1 MCEHCGC
8 TSDNEES
15 RHRRM
20 HEQGIPHEHE
30 HRLTV
35 EQNILSLNNSRAEE
49 NRSYFAR
56 RGICAVNMVSS
67 PGAGTTS
74 LLEQT
79 LLSLSRD
86 IPVAVIE
93 GDQHTDN
100 DTRRIEAT
108 GVTCLQINT
117 AQGCH
122 LDADMVHHALSSLD
136 LEERSLLFIENV
148 GNLVC
153 PAMFDLGESL
163 RVVVISI
170 TEGDDKPLKYPYIFE
185 SAQVCVIH
193 KIDLLPYLKSDVE
206 RLRANLLQVNP
217 SLRIFEISSQSGE
230 GLLVWRRFW
239 EEQIPEAGQENEM
252 AG

>member
-15 RHRRM
+15 LHRRM

-67 PGAGTTS
+67 PGAGKTS

-108 GVTCLQINT
+108 GVPCLQINT

-122 LDADMVHHALSSLD
+122 LDADMVHHALLSLD

-185 SAQVCVIH
+185 SAQVCVIR
-193 KIDLLPYLKSDVE
+193 KIDLLPYLKCDVE

>member
-67 PGAGTTS
+67 PGAGKTS

-108 GVTCLQINT
+108 GV
-117 AQGCH
+117 
-122 LDADMVHHALSSLD
+122 
-136 LEERSLLFIENV
+136 
-148 GNLVC
+148 
-153 PAMFDLGESL
+153 P
-163 RVVVISI
+163 
-170 TEGDDKPLKYPYIFE
+170 
-185 SAQVCVIH
+185 
-193 KIDLLPYLKSDVE
+193 
-206 RLRANLLQVNP
+206 
-217 SLRIFEISSQSGE
+217 
-230 GLLVWRRFW
+230 
-239 EEQIPEAGQENEM
+239 
-252 AG
+252 

>member
-1 MCEHCGC
+1 M
-8 TSDNEES
+8 
-15 RHRRM
+15 
-20 HEQGIPHEHE
+20 
-30 HRLTV
+30 
-35 EQNILSLNNSRAEE
+35 NIVAVRPITKNPVIAVCMNREYLMNMSTGFNNSRAEE

-67 PGAGTTS
+67 PGAGKTS

-108 GVTCLQINT
+108 GVPCLQINT

-122 LDADMVHHALSSLD
+122 LDADMVHHALLSL
-136 LEERSLLFIENV
+136 E
-148 GNLVC
+148 
-153 PAMFDLGESL
+153 
-163 RVVVISI
+163 
-170 TEGDDKPLKYPYIFE
+170 YPYIFE

-193 KIDLLPYLKSDVE
+193 KIDLLPYLKCDVE

>member
-1 MCEHCGC
+1 M
-8 TSDNEES
+8 
-15 RHRRM
+15 
-20 HEQGIPHEHE
+20 
-30 HRLTV
+30 
-35 EQNILSLNNSRAEE
+35 
-49 NRSYFAR
+49 
-56 RGICAVNMVSS
+56 
-67 PGAGTTS
+67 
-74 LLEQT
+74 
-79 LLSLSRD
+79 
-86 IPVAVIE
+86 IE

-108 GVTCLQINT
+108 GVPCLQINT

-122 LDADMVHHALSSLD
+122 LDADMVHHALLSLD
-136 LEERSLLFIENV
+136 LEGRSLLFIENV

-193 KIDLLPYLKSDVE
+193 KIDLLPYLKCDVE

>member
-1 MCEHCGC
+1 M
-8 TSDNEES
+8 
-15 RHRRM
+15 
-20 HEQGIPHEHE
+20 
-30 HRLTV
+30 
-35 EQNILSLNNSRAEE
+35 
-49 NRSYFAR
+49 
-56 RGICAVNMVSS
+56 
-67 PGAGTTS
+67 
-74 LLEQT
+74 
-79 LLSLSRD
+79 
-86 IPVAVIE
+86 IE

-100 DTRRIEAT
+100 DTRRIRAA
-108 GVTCLQINT
+108 GVPCLQINT

-136 LEERSLLFIENV
+136 LEDRSLLFIENV

-193 KIDLLPYLKSDVE
+193 KIDLLPYLNSDIE
-206 RLRANLLQVNP
+206 RLRVNLLQVNP

-230 GLLVWRRFW
+230 GLLEWRRFW
-239 EEQIPEAGQENEM
+239 EEQIPVVGQRNEM